1 MDRLKYVND
10 NFGHTEGDCAI
21 KTVAASLLY
30 NGGDI
35 ACSRFGGDEFAVI
48 AAGSNFEPEE
58 YIARV
63 RGYLDEYNRKSGKPY
78 PVGISVGWESSLT
91 GTPADIDEM
100 IRTADSRMY
109 EDKRKRKAVRSD

>member
-1 MDRLKYVND
+1 M
-10 NFGHTEGDCAI
+10 
-21 KTVAASLLY
+21 
-30 NGGDI
+30 
-35 ACSRFGGDEFAVI
+35 I
-48 AAGSNFEPEE
+48 AAGSDFEPEE

-91 GTPADIDEM
+91 GTPADIDEI